1 MSQLLRVQRYTI
13 FIFCKFFRKKI
24 FLIFTVTSLLKV
36 KLLFTFTSLFRVIKL
51 KTTNIMKRLSVLIPI
66 VLLLINIAPVNGQ
79 NSGINTNAKENSIN
93 QKYPPHTKN
102 TNNIK
107 DDDIVFV
114 IDTACVYSFLNDP
127 QRYTYTYS
135 DKAERLTTLHEKT
148 ENGNWV
154 NHTLKE
160 NTYDGFGNII
170 FEVWKTWVNNNW
182 EYSDRTT
189 FIYSAENYLITKI
202 KDVWTNGNWESS
214 ERDSYSYNT
223 SGKVVSFV
231 KELWTN
237 GNWVN
242 NSKTVYVYN
251 DEGDLTYLIQELWK
265 NDVWVNDKQFV
276 YNYDSNHNQ
285 TSMISQTWNS
295 GEWFNVSK
303 DSSNYNSSNKKTL
316 YLYQTWNDSLWKNLF
331 KYNYEYNNLDYVET
345 STMMTWEDS
354 LWVNSEKINYS
365 YGAYGAVENE
375 LKKTWT
381 DNDWTD
387 YSMKQY
393 TYDEYGNAQ
402 ESNYYFW
409 EGVWTQ
415 NKDDVIEVAYD
426 YNTKQETFYGY
437 HVHAAYSSMIVNVE
451 ENKSFEKNITINP
464 NPADKQIVVNIK
476 PEHPADTVIVGLLDI
491 NGKIIE
497 RKKGKPDGLNQKFVF
512 DTSGLPSGIYFV
524 SMIHQNKRITKKVI
538 IQH

>member
-1 MSQLLRVQRYTI
+1 LPSTNAEVCPGDILNLDGNPTAGDGNIISHLWSGDTIPLNATNIQTPTFKTDSQGLYTI
-13 FIFCKFFRKKI
+13 NYIVTDDNGCSNSDLIAINVNPVHANIIPDPAEVCADADLILNGNPSGGTGNYVTHVWTGDVSYLNATDKQSVTFNATTVKTYKLTYNVTDDNGCNGSDSIIVTVFENPIADAGNNDSTCSLSIYLSANPSVGNGTWSKI
-24 FLIFTVTSLLKV
+24 
-36 KLLFTFTSLFRVIKL
+36 
-51 KTTNIMKRLSVLIPI
+51 
-66 VLLLINIAPVNGQ
+66 
-79 NSGINTNAKENSIN
+79 SGI
-93 QKYPPHTKN
+93 
-102 TNNIK
+102 
-107 DDDIVFV
+107 
-114 IDTACVYSFLNDP
+114 
-127 QRYTYTYS
+127 
-135 DKAERLTTLHEKT
+135 
-148 ENGNWV
+148 
-154 NHTLKE
+154 
-160 NTYDGFGNII
+160 GNII

-354 LWVNSEKINYS
+354 LWVNSEKIN
-365 YGAYGAVENE
+365 
-375 LKKTWT
+375 
-381 DNDWTD
+381 
-387 YSMKQY
+387 
-393 TYDEYGNAQ
+393 
-402 ESNYYFW
+402 
-409 EGVWTQ
+409 
-415 NKDDVIEVAYD
+415 
-426 YNTKQETFYGY
+426 
-437 HVHAAYSSMIVNVE
+437 
-451 ENKSFEKNITINP
+451 
-464 NPADKQIVVNIK
+464 
-476 PEHPADTVIVGLLDI
+476 
-491 NGKIIE
+491 
-497 RKKGKPDGLNQKFVF
+497 
-512 DTSGLPSGIYFV
+512 
-524 SMIHQNKRITKKVI
+524 
-538 IQH
+538 